1 MINNL
6 LKEKFDDLRDNK
18 DGLSSVK
25 VEAMLKS
32 LGFDVARKTL
42 SVLSAYKIIKAPVVV
57 HEGDCDL
64 SKRVLYGLDSVMDLI
79 AFLLSV
85 EAVGIKGRNAEN
97 KLRFYKYAVA
107 IIKGMKR
114 ENDDISSRARFEAL
128 AVASF
133 FVDDNL
139 PLKDRLEAAKTVQD
153 LLYKVIITL
162 WFTKKLLTNDSSDDI
177 IIAWQSIRNS
187 VITPRILTK
196 FMVKLNDCAQHSAD
210 SIVDSLEE
218 IKKIAQAVKNHKE
231 AEEDFK
237 ALLEMM
243 MVFSKGKLLI
253 ASEVEA
259 YMKSKHS
266 IVVDLKQD
274 TCFKVLALYRQ
285 MK

>member
-133 FVDDNL
+133 FIDDSAS
-139 PLKDRLEAAKTVQD
+139 LKARLDSVKSVQD
-153 LLYKVIITL
+153 MICRIIITL
-162 WFTKKLLTNDSSDDI
+162 WMCKKLLSGDGTADVI
-177 IIAWQSIRNS
+177 RAWKSIRSTVMTSKSLARFTARLSASNS
-187 VITPRILTK
+187 QGK
-196 FMVKLNDCAQHSAD
+196 D
-210 SIVDSLEE
+210 SFLDNLEE
-218 IKKIAQAVKNHKE
+218 IKVVAEAVEGNVAAK
-231 AEEDFK
+231 DDLT
-237 ALLEMM
+237 ALLELII
-243 MVFSKGKLLI
+243 VFGKCSELL
-253 ASEVEA
+253 AGEVAE
-259 YMKSKHS
+259 YMKSKHN
-266 IVVDLKQD
+266 IVINLNGD
-274 TCFKVLALYRQ
+274 TCFKVLALY
-285 MK
+285 KLIK